1 MIMRK
6 NIQMNC
12 MFQLLLTLLLIAGC
26 SSSDDG
32 PESPDTSNRT
42 VLRQDKDFSVNS
54 MDLGRYVRLGLN
66 QESADLEFTLGTN
79 SVQKVEVRP
88 ANLGI
93 SYDVKGNKLTLLDVR
108 PCKATVIINEDY
120 RNPIYLFVD
129 GRTPAEWNKL
139 PASTIRYAKGTHT
152 ENLIIDQD
160 NTTVFLEEGASLVG
174 YIQSNGHKNI
184 RILGYGVIDGRNAQR
199 AIRMEKC
206 SNIEVCGPVIMSR
219 AGWTTSYFECDQ
231 IHIHDVKILG
241 AQVYS
246 DGIDLVGTS
255 NVTVD
260 NVFVRTED
268 DCIVIKTNKYGF
280 SGNVENITVKNSVL
294 WGGPSGNCMEI
305 GWELDGTYL
314 RNIGFENM
322 DVVRL
327 ETSLNRFKH
336 GAITI
341 HQCGNSTISNVSYKN
356 IRMEDVNEQLVWIEL
371 IPARTDGWGSGGGN
385 IDNIHFENMEYT
397 QGEDNDILIKK
408 SDSGTITNVTFSGL
422 KYKGKTVAAISDP
435 IFDIVDA
442 QVKIE

>member
-66 QESADLEFTLGTN
+66 QESVDLEFTLGTN
-79 SVQKVEVRP
+79 S
-88 ANLGI
+88 
-93 SYDVKGNKLTLLDVR
+93 
-108 PCKATVIINEDY
+108 
-120 RNPIYLFVD
+120 
-129 GRTPAEWNKL
+129 
-139 PASTIRYAKGTHT
+139 HT

-231 IHIHDVKILG
+231 VHIHDVKILG